1 MLEILIQYEV
11 RSERF
16 DDYDFSI
23 STSEMPRLRGSTDAN
38 THNDGGYYVDV
49 ESPRRSLILSMKGLW
64 WVLAAET
71 CTCDTCY
78 V

>member
-11 RSERF
+11 RSERC
-16 DDYDFSI
+16 DDYGFTI
-23 STSEMPRLRGSTDAN
+23 STSECRAGEFLTDPN
-38 THNDGGYYVDV
+38 THNNGGYYVDI
-49 ESPRRSLILSMKGLW
+49 ESPRRSLIPSMKGLW

-71 CTCDTCY
+71 CTCDTCH